1 MVKLKFGDIII
12 ITVVFILAVSIF
24 FVPKMFLNQNKKIA
38 VISIDG
44 KVYKQIDLS
53 QVKEPQEIVLPL
65 EYENII
71 EINNN
76 EIYFKH
82 SDCPDKLCVKSGKL
96 KNVGDFAACL
106 PNRVSVS
113 ITGDNPPVDSIAK

>member
-53 QVKEPQEIVLPL
+53 QVKEPQ
-65 EYENII
+65 
-71 EINNN
+71 
-76 EIYFKH
+76 
-82 SDCPDKLCVKSGKL
+82 KLYCRLNMKIL
-96 KNVGDFAACL
+96 
-106 PNRVSVS
+106 
-113 ITGDNPPVDSIAK
+113 